1 VIEPEVGVEVG
12 LAELRRLSIEYGCI
26 QCSLV
31 DELGFLIAI
40 QLIFDTCTFLKSQQC
55 KILLFNNCETE
66 TLNCEIKKKE
76 CAFLKPL
83 ITLMHDFLL
92 PNALKSD
99 VKKGK

>member
-1 VIEPEVGVEVG
+1 LIPALFWNPSDVKF
-12 LAELRRLSIEYGCI
+12 Y
-26 QCSLV
+26 
-31 DELGFLIAI
+31 FLITVFKA
-40 QLIFDTCTFLKSQQC
+40 
-55 KILLFNNCETE
+55 CETE

-83 ITLMHDFLL
+83 ITLMYDFLL